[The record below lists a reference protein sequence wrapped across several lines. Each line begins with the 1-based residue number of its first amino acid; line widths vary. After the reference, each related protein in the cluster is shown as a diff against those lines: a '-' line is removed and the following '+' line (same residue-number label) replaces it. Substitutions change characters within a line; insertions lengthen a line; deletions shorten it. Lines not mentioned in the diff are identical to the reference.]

1 MLALDE
7 AAQPLIRVTD
17 ISEASLEQP
26 TRFPSTKM
34 PLLRDIILAPDK
46 CSFEVTLLLKMPRF
60 PNLLSG
66 LILQL
71 SRGLYL

>member
-17 ISEASLEQP
+17 ISEANLEQS

-46 CSFEVTLLLKMPRF
+46 CSFEVTLKMPRF